1 METKNTH
8 IALAAE
14 DFFVSFDNAK
24 MKYKELEKQLKEADA
39 KKLYAEYRKITQQMN
54 ANKEFREAITEK
66 FYEKIK
72 RLRTELASTES

>member
-39 KKLYAEYRKITQQMN
+39 KKLYSDYRKIAQQMN

-72 RLRTELASTES
+72 KLRTELASTES